1 MYHQGLERR
10 PWPGTAWLAGL
21 LLVACLSF
29 GMADVAQAKSTAPA
43 PPPPDLDS
51 VLAAF
56 PDGMTDA
63 QLDAVLGVM
72 SDSALRDALRKR
84 VLAEM
89 TARKEAA
96 AVPESDILKVYARRL
111 QTLPAAYASLPADL
125 GAIFARPEGSSPL
138 GGAARWFGA
147 IAIIL
152 IAGAIGMAAMRALL
166 MPIRRRIREQAL
178 TGTRVA
184 IGMLVF
190 RLILDLVEIATF
202 LAAAALA
209 YAVIDPTDP
218 AAPHVLMIVLRSV
231 AVVLLVSRLTLFF
244 CDTHYAGM
252 RLLAV
257 DDMAARALYRI
268 VVTIT
273 ILTVVI
279 SALIRILRVMGLDL
293 NSLVTISLPLSV
305 IPFAYLV
312 TAAWRRRERV
322 AERMRHWLTL
332 DQGPKMLVDA
342 WPVLLTGYL
351 LILWLVIVDGILRAQ
366 EGTAPRALAS
376 LLLVLSVPLVGWLIH
391 RPLARFYGVALVV
404 TTGASGGT
412 GAAAAGAGTE
422 PAGEAPPLESSAL
435 KQVQRLMRAVWFVLI
450 VGAIVLTFQ
459 IWGFDPS
466 ARLGIGT
473 YVFRILFDIGVVLL
487 LGYVGWALIVRSID
501 RALENAK
508 AGGGTTKAQR
518 LATLLPLL
526 RKFLLVTLVFMVAMI
541 VLASMGVEIGPLL
554 AGAGVVGIAIGLGAQ
569 QTIADILAGI
579 FFLLEDSFRIGDY
592 VEVGNLRGDVES
604 ISLRSMKLR
613 HQRGAVHTLP
623 FGQMKSLTNYS
634 RDWALMRLEFRVT
647 PDTDINLIKKLVKKI
662 GKELLEDPELGPNF
676 IDPLKSQG
684 IRNVEDGAMVLGI
697 KYIAKPN
704 TQFAIR
710 RVAYEKLINAFRENG
725 IKLVGRGVVVRVEGG
740 EHAPP
745 EAIGAAATQAIEKG
759 AEPG

>member
-1 MYHQGLERR
+1 MTPRR
-10 PWPGTAWLAGL
+10 TVRSRPSLRLDWIAGFLLA
-21 LLVACLSF
+21 ACLWLGTVGF
-29 GMADVAQAKSTAPA
+29 AEAKSSPA
-43 PPPPDLDS
+43 PSPPPDLDS
-51 VLAAF
+51 VLSAF

-72 SDSALRDALRKR
+72 NDAALRDALRKR

-89 TARKEAA
+89 AARKEAEA
-96 AVPESDILKVYARRL
+96 APESDILEVYAQRL
-111 QTLPAAYASLPADL
+111 RTLPAAYAALPASL
-125 GAIFARPEGSSPL
+125 GAIFTRQEGASAL
-138 GGAARWFGA
+138 GGAARWLGA
-147 IAIIL
+147 IAVIL
-152 IAGAIGMAAMRALL
+152 IVGAMGMAAMRALL
-166 MPIRRRIREQAL
+166 VPIRRRIREQAL
-178 TGTRVA
+178 TGTKVA
-184 IGMLVF
+184 LGMLVF
-190 RLILDLVEIATF
+190 RLILDLVEIVAF

-209 YAVIDPTDP
+209 YAAFEPTDP
-218 AAPHVLMIVLRSV
+218 AAPQVLMIVLRSV
-231 AVVLLVSRLTLFF
+231 ATVLLVSRLTLFF
-244 CDTHYAGM
+244 CDTHNAGM

-257 DDMAARALYRI
+257 DDTAARALYRI
-268 VVTIT
+268 VVSTT
-273 ILTVVI
+273 TLTVAI
-279 SALIRILRVMGLDL
+279 TALIRILRAMGLGPD
-293 NSLVTISLPLSV
+293 SQIAVALPLSA
-305 IPFAYLV
+305 IPFAYLIAV
-312 TAAWRRRERV
+312 AWRHRGRV
-322 AERMRHWLTL
+322 AERVRHWLTL
-332 DQGPKMLVDA
+332 DQGRKMLVDA

-351 LILWLVIVDGILRAQ
+351 VILWLVIVDGILRAQ
-366 EGTAPRALAS
+366 QGTAPKALAS
-376 LLLVLSVPLVGWLIH
+376 LLLVLSVPLAAWLIH

-404 TTGASGGT
+404 TTGASGDT
-412 GAAAAGAGTE
+412 GAAAAGDA
-422 PAGEAPPLESSAL
+422 AALESSAL
-435 KQVQRLMRAVWFVLI
+435 TQVQRLMRAVWFVLI
-450 VGAIVLTFQ
+450 VGAVVLTFQ

-466 ARLGIGT
+466 VRLGIGT

-487 LGYVGWALIVRSID
+487 LGYVGWALVVRSID
-501 RALENAK
+501 RALENAR

-634 RDWALMRLEFRVT
+634 RDWALMRLEFRVA
-647 PDTDINLIKKLVKKI
+647 PDTDINLVKKLVKKI

-704 TQFAIR
+704 TQFTIR

-725 IKLVGRGVVVRVEGG
+725 IELVGRGVVVRVEGG
-740 EHAPP
+740 ENVPS
-745 EAIGAAATQAIEKG
+745 EAIGAAAAEAMKKG